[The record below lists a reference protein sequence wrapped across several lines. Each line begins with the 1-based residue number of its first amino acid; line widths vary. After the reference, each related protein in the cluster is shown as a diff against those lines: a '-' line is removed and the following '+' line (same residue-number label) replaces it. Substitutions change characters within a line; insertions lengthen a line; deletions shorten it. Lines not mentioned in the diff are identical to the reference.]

1 MNNHSI
7 DSIIKTSKSLYE
19 EGSQRVE
26 EVTTHIMRLLPFWL
40 AGSLTALIATTYA
53 KVFSYCE
60 ELSLMIYNQTGY
72 WLLLIT
78 PLSFLL
84 SWLIVEKLSP
94 TANGSG
100 IPQLMTAIEL
110 THAKK
115 DILVDKFL
123 SLRII
128 LVKII
133 SSLIG
138 VIGGGAIGR
147 EGPTL
152 QIAGSIFHIID
163 KKWKYSDTK
172 TRHGFLLAGAAS
184 GLASA
189 FNTPLG
195 GIVYVIEELAKS
207 HLSTFRTGVVHAVIF
222 AGIISQLIMGPY
234 LYFGYPKTPVFHY
247 GMIWQFT
254 LLSVF
259 SGALVAIFTQGL
271 KLIVIFR
278 SNLKKTSHKAL
289 FTIFVG
295 FLLSSIAIW
304 VSKNSLGPGKNLLND
319 LLFNGQVAKLTD
331 IISRFFGS
339 MLTYANGG
347 AGGIFAPILS
357 LGGVSSSFTAGL
369 LNFNLGPLAVL
380 IGMTAGLAALTHS
393 PLTSFILILEMTDRH
408 SSIFPL
414 MIAAVVGHGVSK
426 LISAKSFYEFVFDR
440 LIKNYEGTKNES
452 SD

>member
-1 MNNHSI
+1 MSNNSL

-19 EGSQRVE
+19 EGSHRVE
-26 EVTTHIMRLLPFWL
+26 EVTSHIMRLLPFWL
-40 AGSLTALIATTYA
+40 AGSITALVATAYA

-60 ELSLMIYNQTGY
+60 ELSLIIYDQTSY

-78 PLSFLL
+78 PISFFF

-100 IPQLMTAIEL
+100 IPQLMTAVEL

-115 DILVDKFL
+115 DILVEKFL
-123 SLRII
+123 SFRII

-133 SSLIG
+133 SSLVG

-163 KKWKYSDTK
+163 KKWTYSDSK

-234 LYFGYPKTPVFHY
+234 LYFGYPKTPIFHY

-254 LLSVF
+254 ILSVF
-259 SGALVAIFTQGL
+259 SGALVAFFAQSL

-278 SNLKKTSHKAL
+278 GNLNKFSHKAI
-289 FTIFVG
+289 FTILVG
-295 FLLSSIAIW
+295 VLLSAIAIW
-304 VSKNSLGPGKNLLND
+304 ISKNSLGPGKNLLND
-319 LLFNGQVAKLTD
+319 LLFKEQVAKLTD
-331 IISRFFGS
+331 VISRFLGS

-347 AGGIFAPILS
+347 AGGIFAPTLS
-357 LGGVSSSFTAGL
+357 LGGASSSFIAGL
-369 LNFNLGPLAVL
+369 LNLNLGPLTVL

-440 LIKNYEGTKNES
+440 LIKTYEGSKNGNP
-452 SD
+452 D